1 MKALDEF
8 GSVLV
13 LAGLILGAC
22 VATEHLILM
31 PDAGLSR
38 TDRAYQKYSGAKSIA
53 VAQRDSAAGAGSNA
67 AGDLAAPANPDANMG
82 AKAAPDLQVRVF
94 QQARLSW

>member
-8 GSVLV
+8 GAVLIS
-13 LAGLILGAC
+13 AALILGAC

-53 VAQRDSAAGAGSNA
+53 VAQRNPAPGAGSNA
-67 AGDLAAPANPDANMG
+67 TAALSASADADTDLD
-82 AKAAPDLQVRVF
+82 AKAAPELQVRVF

>member
-8 GSVLV
+8 GSVLI
-13 LAGLILGAC
+13 AAALILGAC

-38 TDRAYQKYSGAKSIA
+38 ADRAYQKYSGAKSIA
-53 VAQRDSAAGAGSNA
+53 VTQRDSAAGVDRDA
-67 AGDLAAPANPDANMG
+67 AGEPATPANADMG
-82 AKAAPDLQVRVF
+82 MKTAPELQVRVF

>member
-13 LAGLILGAC
+13 LAALILGAC

-31 PDAGLSR
+31 PDAGLTR

-53 VAQRDSAAGAGSNA
+53 VAQQDPALGAGGNA
-67 AGDLAAPANPDANMG
+67 AADLSAPANPDPGMG
-82 AKAAPDLQVRVF
+82 AKAAPELQVRVF